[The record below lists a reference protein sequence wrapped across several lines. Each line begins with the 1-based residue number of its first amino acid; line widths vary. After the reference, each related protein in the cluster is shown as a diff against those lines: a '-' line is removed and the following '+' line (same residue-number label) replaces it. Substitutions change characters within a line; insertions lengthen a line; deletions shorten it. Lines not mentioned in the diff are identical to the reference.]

1 MDVNINPDELVDSE
15 LLDDLIEDDEQRLNL
30 IEQQKPKP
38 TKSKYLEMKRLQ
50 FQGWI
55 DDS

>member
-1 MDVNINPDELVDSE
+1 MD
-15 LLDDLIEDDEQRLNL
+15 IEKMNFADVEKRAVAAMTPAEVENL
-30 IEQQKPKP
+30 KTQKPKP